1 MDVNSRIRQFL
12 KKMKITVQ
20 TFESS
25 IGKTNGYIAH
35 TKSPTA
41 GVLAEIAKVYPDLN
55 LDWLITGEGEMLKN
69 SGANENNTSFI
80 NVDDDLNTIE
90 MEKKINKDMDDLLIT
105 DVSVKKLTVN
115 TLFERYMAT
124 KNIKERTKKNYIR
137 MWDYRIRNTLG
148 NIRVVDFKTSHVRMF
163 FSALSDEGL
172 AHSTIKGLYGLLN
185 PSFELAVDDGIIRKN
200 PVTGTIGDYGA
211 PAKEKE
217 ALTLEQQ
224 EKLLEFV
231 EQSNVY
237 KPHLPMMQVMFGA
250 CLRVSETIGL
260 TWSDVDMKNREIH
273 VGGQLVYYEGDEG
286 YCFHDSETKTDAG
299 IRDIPMTQMV
309 YDAFRKQRELNLML
323 GLQSNVEIGGRSGF
337 IFNTKHGRPIMPAG
351 VNSFLKN
358 IVNAYNKKESKLA
371 EEEKREPELM
381 PPISS
386 HTLRHTGCT
395 RLGEN
400 NVNPKVMQYVMGHS
414 DAQITMNVYNHIA
427 EKSHV
432 ENEMSKMNLPETVPA
447 VV

>member
-1 MDVNSRIRQFL
+1 MARKE
-12 KKMKITVQ
+12 KKGINLRTG
-20 TFESS
+20 ESQRS
-25 IGKTNGYIAH
+25 DGLYMYLYKD
-35 TKSPTA
+35 
-41 GVLAEIAKVYPDLN
+41 E
-55 LDWLITGEGEMLKN
+55 ITGNRITIYDM
-69 SGANENNTSFI
+69 
-80 NVDDDLNTIE
+80 DLASLRE
-90 MEKKINKDMDDLLIT
+90 QEKKVNKDMDDQLIT
-105 DVSVKKLTVN
+105 DTSVKKLTVN
-115 TLFERYMAT
+115 GLFERYMAT
-124 KNIKERTKKNYIR
+124 TNIRERTKKNYIG
-137 MWDYRIRNTLG
+137 MWNHRVRNTLG
-148 NIRVVDFKTSHVRMF
+148 NIRVVDFKTSHVRTF
-163 FSALSDEGL
+163 FSQLSDEGL
-172 AHSTIKGLYGLLN
+172 AHSTIKGFYAMLN
-185 PSFELAVDDGIIRKN
+185 PSFEMAVADEIIRKN
-200 PVTGTIGDYGA
+200 PVTGTLGDYGA

-224 EKLLEFV
+224 EKLLKFV
-231 EQSNVY
+231 ENSKVY
-237 KPHLPMMQVMFGA
+237 KPHLPMMQIMFGA

-299 IRDIPMTQMV
+299 IRTIPMTQTV
-309 YDAFRKQRELNLML
+309 YDAFRKQKELNLML

-358 IVNAYNKKESKLA
+358 IVNAYNKKETALA
-371 EEEKREPELM
+371 AQENREPELM
-381 PPISS
+381 PHISA

-414 DAQITMNVYNHIA
+414 DAKITMNVYNHIA
-427 EKSHV
+427 EMSHV
-432 ENEMSKMNLPETVPA
+432 ENEMSKMNLPDAVPA

>member
-1 MDVNSRIRQFL
+1 
-12 KKMKITVQ
+12 
-20 TFESS
+20 
-25 IGKTNGYIAH
+25 
-35 TKSPTA
+35 
-41 GVLAEIAKVYPDLN
+41 
-55 LDWLITGEGEMLKN
+55 
-69 SGANENNTSFI
+69 
-80 NVDDDLNTIE
+80 
-90 MEKKINKDMDDLLIT
+90 MDDLLIT
-105 DVSVKKLTVN
+105 DASVKKLTVN
-115 TLFERYMAT
+115 TLFERYMET

-148 NIRVVDFKTSHVRMF
+148 NIRVLDFKTSHVRTF
-163 FSALSDEGL
+163 FSVLSDEGL

-185 PSFELAVDDGIIRKN
+185 PSFELAVEDGIIRKN
-200 PVTGTIGDYGA
+200 PVTGTLGDYGT

-224 EKLLEFV
+224 EKLLKFV

-400 NVNPKVMQYVMGHS
+400 NVNPKVMQYVMGCW
-414 DAQITMNVYNHIA
+414 
-427 EKSHV
+427 
-432 ENEMSKMNLPETVPA
+432 MSGGHPLSTDRSGAKTIQMHRSQ
-447 VV
+447 

>member
-1 MDVNSRIRQFL
+1 MARKDNKGRNL
-12 KKMKITVQ
+12 KTGEYQ
-20 TFESS
+20 R
-25 IGKTNGYIAH
+25 
-35 TKSPTA
+35 
-41 GVLAEIAKVYPDLN
+41 PDGRYEYRYK
-55 LDWLITGEGEMLKN
+55 DEITGKRN
-69 SGANENNTSFI
+69 SVYAA
-80 NVDDDLNTIE
+80 DLASLRE

-105 DVSVKKLTVN
+105 DASVKKLTVN

-124 KNIKERTKKNYIR
+124 
-137 MWDYRIRNTLG
+137 
-148 NIRVVDFKTSHVRMF
+148 IRVLDFKISHVRTF
-163 FSALSDEGL
+163 FSVLSDEGL

-185 PSFELAVDDGIIRKN
+185 PSFELAVEDGIICKN
-200 PVTGTIGDYGA
+200 PVTGTLGDYGT

-224 EKLLEFV
+224 EKLLKFV

-273 VGGQLVYYEGDEG
+273 VGGQLVYYEGEEG

>member
-1 MDVNSRIRQFL
+1 MARKDNKGRNLR
-12 KKMKITVQ
+12 TG
-20 TFESS
+20 ESQRS
-25 IGKTNGYIAH
+25 DGRYMYRYKD
-35 TKSPTA
+35 
-41 GVLAEIAKVYPDLN
+41 E
-55 LDWLITGEGEMLKN
+55 ITGKRITIYDM
-69 SGANENNTSFI
+69 
-80 NVDDDLNTIE
+80 DLASLRE
-90 MEKKINKDMDDLLIT
+90 QEKKVNKDMDDQLIT
-105 DVSVKKLTVN
+105 DTSVKKLTVN
-115 TLFERYMAT
+115 GLFERYMAT
-124 KNIKERTKKNYIR
+124 TNIRERTKKNYIG
-137 MWDYRIRNTLG
+137 MWNHRVRNTLG
-148 NIRVVDFKTSHVRMF
+148 NIRVVDFKTSHVRTF
-163 FSALSDEGL
+163 FSQLSDE
-172 AHSTIKGLYGLLN
+172 HSTIKGFYAMLN
-185 PSFELAVDDGIIRKN
+185 PSFEMAVADEIIRKN
-200 PVTGTIGDYGA
+200 PVTGTLGDYGA

-224 EKLLEFV
+224 EKLLKFV
-231 EQSNVY
+231 ENSKVY
-237 KPHLPMMQVMFGA
+237 KPHLPMMQIMFGA

-299 IRDIPMTQMV
+299 IRTIPMTQTV
-309 YDAFRKQRELNLML
+309 YDAFRKQKELNLML

-358 IVNAYNKKESKLA
+358 IVNAYNKKETALA
-371 EEEKREPELM
+371 AQENREPELM
-381 PPISS
+381 PHISA

-414 DAQITMNVYNHIA
+414 DAKITMNVYNHIA
-427 EKSHV
+427 EMSHV
-432 ENEMSKMNLPETVPA
+432 ENEMSKMNLPDAVPA